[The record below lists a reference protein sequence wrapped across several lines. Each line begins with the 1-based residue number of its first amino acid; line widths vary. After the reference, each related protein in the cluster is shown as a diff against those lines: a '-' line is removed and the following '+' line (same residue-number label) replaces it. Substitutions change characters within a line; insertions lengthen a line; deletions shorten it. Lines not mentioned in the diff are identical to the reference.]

1 MTKISFSREDESQLI
16 KVADTNGLYLEGN
29 LLKVI
34 ESKNE
39 DFINYLQLAKDKD
52 KESRE
57 KRLSLSKVVQDQNDS
72 LVASTEEKDKLMEE
86 LKDALKDAE
95 NAKKEAEDDLDLMQK
110 KSQFE
115 LINTIVNYA
124 LYVIVG
130 TGIITTAL
138 YIIAIWYNSQ
148 ETTLIGNT

>member
-1 MTKISFSREDESQLI
+1 MTKITFSREDESQLI

-72 LVASTEEKDKLMEE
+72 LVASTEER
-86 LKDALKDAE
+86 
-95 NAKKEAEDDLDLMQK
+95 
-110 KSQFE
+110 
-115 LINTIVNYA
+115 
-124 LYVIVG
+124 
-130 TGIITTAL
+130 
-138 YIIAIWYNSQ
+138 
-148 ETTLIGNT
+148 